1 MGIMI
6 QEDGQKLRQM
16 LINNKSIVDYEDD
29 DPFVSIY
36 FNELC
41 RCIDELWSKKHTSV
55 LRLPN
60 S

>member
-1 MGIMI
+1 MI